1 MFKVVIAD
9 DEYYILREFEHIIDW
24 AAYGC
29 SIVGLAKNG
38 SDAKDLFIK
47 HNAHILITDIKM
59 PIIDGLQLIKELS
72 DIERHIEFIL
82 ISGFSDFSFALTAIK
97 YGVSDYLLKPII
109 PEELQSAL
117 IKIIGRFKQF
127 DFHESPNRKLQLQSN
142 CNRFIKKAY
151 EYVENH
157 YQNPISLHEV
167 AEYLGISQSY
177 LSKLFVCKLKMR
189 FTQFVNLYRIRISQQ
204 YLKATDKTIED
215 IAELVGYSDYK
226 YYSVVFKS
234 ITGMTPIQFKHEKNY
249 FVNS

>member
-1 MFKVVIAD
+1 MAKPRILLID
-9 DEYYILREFEHIIDW
+9 DEEGLCRMLEAVLGDEGYEVR
-24 AAYGC
+24 AYNRPVPAVEDFVAGRY
-29 SIVGLAKNG
+29 
-38 SDAKDLFIK
+38 DLV
-47 HNAHILITDIKM
+47 ITDIKM

-167 AEYLGISQSY
+167 AEYLGISHS
-177 LSKLFVCKLKMR
+177 
-189 FTQFVNLYRIRISQQ
+189 
-204 YLKATDKTIED
+204 
-215 IAELVGYSDYK
+215 
-226 YYSVVFKS
+226 
-234 ITGMTPIQFKHEKNY
+234 
-249 FVNS
+249 